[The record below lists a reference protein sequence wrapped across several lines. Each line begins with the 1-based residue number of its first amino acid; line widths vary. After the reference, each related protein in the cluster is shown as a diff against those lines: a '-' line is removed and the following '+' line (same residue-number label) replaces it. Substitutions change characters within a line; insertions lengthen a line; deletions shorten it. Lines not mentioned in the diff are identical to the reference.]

1 MRIRVHTT
9 QEKTLITFS
18 GWVGLPGEPGW
29 LILKLSIN
37 IFKGFGLCLS
47 DSFKLVLGFQWNPRL
62 YSPQCSQEYPFY
74 FIHFIWLTPLPN
86 ILSMSEVAKSAF
98 ISRGLV
104 LLSFENMPLNYGPR
118 VTFELRLAFNSFI
131 QFYNYRFPQ
140 EVKPELFHSWN

>member
-18 GWVGLPGEPGW
+18 GWVGLPGESGW

-47 DSFKLVLGFQWNPRL
+47 DSFKLVLGFQWNLRL
-62 YSPQCSQEYPFY
+62 FSPLCSREYPFY

-86 ILSMSEVAKSAF
+86 MSEVANSAF
-98 ISRGLV
+98 IWRGCFCFRLKNM
-104 LLSFENMPLNYGPR
+104 LLNNGPR

-131 QFYNYRFPQ
+131 QFYNYTDFLKRWNQ
-140 EVKPELFHSWN
+140 LELFHS

>member
-1 MRIRVHTT
+1 MRIRVHTA
-9 QEKTLITFS
+9 QEKTLITIS
-18 GWVGLPGEPGW
+18 GWVGLPGESGW

-37 IFKGFGLCLS
+37 IFKGFGFCLS
-47 DSFKLVLGFQWNPRL
+47 DSFKLVLGFHWNPRL
-62 YSPQCSQEYPFY
+62 YSPLCSQEYPFY

-98 ISRGLV
+98 ISRGCFC
-104 LLSFENMPLNYGPR
+104 SRFKTCFSIMAP